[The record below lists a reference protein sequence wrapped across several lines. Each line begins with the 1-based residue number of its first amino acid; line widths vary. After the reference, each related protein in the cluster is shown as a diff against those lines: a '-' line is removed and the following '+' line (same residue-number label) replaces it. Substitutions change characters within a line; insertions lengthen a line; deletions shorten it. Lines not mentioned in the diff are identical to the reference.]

1 MSAKES
7 HVKRPMNAFMVWS
20 RGQRRKMAQDN
31 PKMHNSEISKRL
43 GAEWKLLTDVE
54 KRPFIDE
61 AKRLRALHMK
71 EHPDYKYRPRRK
83 AKSMAKKDNRYP
95 FQLPMFQPM
104 IEGLRPFYP
113 PPHLLTAPGIPGSLE
128 KPHGEL
134 PRHLLPPPLF
144 APSISG
150 LPYPHVDPAIF
161 SRLHSP
167 DALALSKLST
177 SESLSLSKMPS
188 VESSLLARLAP
199 HDVFPLPRL
208 PSPPLQSPLPPLS
221 SPHLPSS
228 SSLPTTGVASS
239 SSVLSSHIHH
249 PASPSLPSYSLPS
262 PIPKYPPEVS
272 ASSVLSRFPLDS
284 PYFGLPRELEHFRLQ
299 QLQIERERKI
309 REEFAA
315 SPPPSRSRSSS
326 PSSPKIDVGS
336 RSRDSSP
343 PRSPPGTEP
352 PHDDGVL
359 QRVSDESRD
368 DQEVSNSDDS
378 RAFVRYGERKG
389 SPEPKS
395 PAPSPSEPLRLPHHF
410 SPSALA
416 TSIYSSAPHH
426 SVLSSSPASM
436 SAAEVARN
444 YFSSCMYPPGG
455 GSAGC
460 PPDSRTALS
469 YFLVRPEAKYPHS
482 PALLPALAP
491 TLNSSSPPSVVQ

>member
-1 MSAKES
+1 M
-7 HVKRPMNAFMVWS
+7 KRPMNAFMVWS

-113 PPHLLTAPGIPGSLE
+113 PPHLLGAPGIPGGLE
-128 KPHGEL
+128 KPPGEL
-134 PRHLLPPPLF
+134 PRTLLPPPPLF
-144 APSISG
+144 PPHISG
-150 LPYPHVDPAIF
+150 LPYPHVDPALL
-161 SRLHSP
+161 SRLHS
-167 DALALSKLST
+167 DSLALSKLST
-177 SESLSLSKMPS
+177 TESLAFSKMSS
-188 VESSLLARLAP
+188 VESSFLARLAP
-199 HDVFPLPRL
+199 HEVFSLPRF

-228 SSLPTTGVASS
+228 SSLPTSSVASS
-239 SSVLSSHIHH
+239 SSVLSSQLHH
-249 PASPSLPSYSLPS
+249 PASPSLSAYSLPS
-262 PIPKYPPEVS
+262 PIPKYPPEVT

-284 PYFGLPRELEHFRLQ
+284 PYFSLPRDVEHLRLQ
-299 QLQIERERKI
+299 QLQIERERRI

-326 PSSPKIDVGS
+326 PSSPKIDVGN
-336 RSRDSSP
+336 RSRESSP
-343 PRSPPGTEP
+343 PRSPAGTDP
-352 PHDDGVL
+352 PHEDGAL
-359 QRVSDESRD
+359 RRFSDESRED
-368 DQEVSNSDDS
+368 AEVSNSDDS

-395 PAPSPSEPLRLPHHF
+395 PAPSPSEPLRFPHPF

-416 TSIYSSAPHH
+416 TSFYSAAPHH
-426 SVLSSSPASM
+426 SVLSTSSPSM

-444 YFSSCMYPPGG
+444 YFSSCVYPPGG
-455 GSAGC
+455 GVAGG
-460 PPDSRTALS
+460 PPDPRTALS
-469 YFLVRPEAKYPHS
+469 YFLVRPEAKYPPT
-482 PALLPALAP
+482 PALLPLAP
-491 TLNSSSPPSVVQ
+491 AITSSSPPSVVQ

>member
-1 MSAKES
+1 MSTKDS

-104 IEGLRPFYP
+104 IESLRPFYP
-113 PPHLLTAPGIPGSLE
+113 PPHLLAAPGIPGGLE
-128 KPHGEL
+128 KSPGEL
-134 PRHLLPPPLF
+134 PRPLLPPPFF
-144 APSISG
+144 APHISG
-150 LPYPHVDPAIF
+150 LPYAPMDPAIL

-167 DALALSKLST
+167 DALTLSKLST
-177 SESLSLSKMPS
+177 SESLGLSKMPS

-199 HDVFPLPRL
+199 HDVFTLPRL
-208 PSPPLQSPLPPLS
+208 SSPPLQSPLPPLS
-221 SPHLPSS
+221 SPHLSSS
-228 SSLPTTGVASS
+228 SSLPTTGAAST
-239 SSVLSSHIHH
+239 SSVLPSHIHH
-249 PASPSLPSYSLPS
+249 PASPSLTSYSLPS

-272 ASSVLSRFPLDS
+272 AASVLSRFPLDS
-284 PYFGLPRELEHFRLQ
+284 PYFGLSRDLDHFRLQ
-299 QLQIERERKI
+299 QLQMERDRKI
-309 REEFAA
+309 RDELAV

-326 PSSPKIDVGS
+326 PSSPKIDVGC

-343 PRSPPGTEP
+343 PRSPLRTEP
-352 PHDDGVL
+352 PVDDGVL
-359 QRVSDESRD
+359 HRVSDESRE
-368 DQEVSNSDDS
+368 DQEISNSDDS
-378 RAFVRYGERKG
+378 RAFVRYSEQKG
-389 SPEPKS
+389 SPESKS
-395 PAPSPSEPLRLPHHF
+395 PAPSPSEPLRIPHHF

-426 SVLSSSPASM
+426 SVLSTSSSSI

-455 GSAGC
+455 GSTGC

-482 PALLPALAP
+482 PALLPTLAP
-491 TLNSSSPPSVVQ
+491 ALSSSSPPSVVQ